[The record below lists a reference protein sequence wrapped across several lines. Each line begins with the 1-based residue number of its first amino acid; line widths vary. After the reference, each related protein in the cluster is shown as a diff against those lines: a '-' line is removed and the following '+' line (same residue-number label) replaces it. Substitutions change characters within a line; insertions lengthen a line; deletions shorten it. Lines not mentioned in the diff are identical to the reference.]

1 MVSKLSRKKDTSEII
16 SRNYSRKN
24 RKLKKKKLDELID
37 LVGGD
42 PNTIDKNKLSYT
54 YLLGLKFSQLNRK
67 KFKRLLRI
75 LFHFKLRSEKEDL
88 QMDVF
93 RNGIKM
99 MKYYQKLLKYN
110 DIYQKITNKLIT
122 SVMIINEEIN
132 NTILLLNKLLENI
145 NAKSSSIIDKNII
158 DNNTL
163 LEMKIEYEAQKTKL
177 NKLLLFRTDYA
188 LFRRNRFSL
197 IKGSNIGYLIY
208 LYRKAESKF
217 NHIFYKFNEKTVN
230 FINAM
235 SALTDYYGKKKS
247 RTESIT
253 KKRLPLEELDIEQ
266 FYDESISYEFLPKN
280 EELRKY
286 FALKNFNTQDELVK
300 AIEEWLTHYEKI
312 ITDLPTQLNNYK
324 KINTSINSYGIVN
337 NPFSKPFFHKEIR
350 KQNIHTPSLLKNLK
364 TLIDDLKKVY
374 MPDTSQVQAGGAS
387 IPISQAYAKTQ
398 YHPSSSTSTPIRF
411 LTSLEIKE
419 RMNQLKSTFS
429 SFIVNGT
436 QFNLNILEEIQ
447 IKLTQLI
454 GNILYIANH
463 KKSKNLPTYVDYIIT
478 FLKIINDKLMKRNY
492 NEIIDL
498 KVLSDTFAKIILKNQ
513 LNLVKNIS
521 ILISRLPESDTKNKV
536 TLRYRNLRNQITEL
550 NMKVTTRIIKL
561 NNGKPFSIDELPD
574 GVKTQMGGTQPS
586 ERSNYNYNYEC
597 SKELTSLK
605 HGIIKRL
612 IGYFNTNFK
621 EHAKLDMGYLSIE
634 PEITYYNY
642 DDELDARETG
652 ISVADKQRIKT
663 KWYRLNQV
671 YDRAFNPS
679 HVDFEPYNKLRTRNF
694 NMSFESFERINKFRN
709 TETILKDKLKKAIE
723 NKLKEIGS
731 TNRLSEEAK
740 KKKKKEEKNTL
751 KGQFK
756 KDKAEKDEKIKTIMD
771 INVIGRTKA
780 DKLGNRIKRT
790 FGLNDSVKKINDI
803 TKNLEEYNDCNN
815 FKLLGD
821 KLVETYFINNIP
833 LFADR
838 LLRLRRDV
846 STENIINA
854 NNDDDFYRDISL
866 PLGTIIFKKDNKH
879 YDSSK
884 NFNISYLE
892 DLPTELK
899 NDILVDK
906 FIKKILLIPE
916 KDLITMLTNFN
927 QDLNNG
933 KCPDDKS
940 NKTVGDND
948 ILKEDDKNFD
958 KVYKGIFGYAND
970 NNAGTSGS
978 SAGAAASTGN
988 PIKRRN
994 ESEKVKIPVIAYS
1007 GYTSNNY
1014 GDLAKEYPSVL
1025 FIYNDNFKE
1034 KYDKKEGNAI
1044 IRGRPNAFGIPIGAF
1059 KNDEAFET
1067 IEHSSSNKS
1076 NSINLDTKVIRDH
1089 CKKINDNNPTIRKIL
1104 QTKLKELKE
1113 KVSPFSNSSSVFKAI
1128 VYTAKSNNSFDL
1140 NTETYGTENGTN
1152 NNITNFIRD
1161 EILKKI
1167 SNHTGITGHTDSGIT
1182 LIDNERDLENKLS
1195 DVHLGING
1203 TNQLI
1208 DFNANFKNLYES
1220 PVNNNTIKVV
1230 NYKKKKT
1237 AVSTRFYQLK
1247 MKQLLVL
1254 ICDRIKYY
1262 LNNEYPGVKDKDIFA
1277 YLLSIRNDIE
1287 KHIDKLNNYLFKDDN
1302 KITADNKINNRT
1314 ILDKIASS
1322 YDMKKHNPKFY
1333 MLTRDLVKKINEE
1346 TQLTNLLYVIDMVHR
1361 YCIE

>member
-1 MVSKLSRKKDTSEII
+1 MTGKLSKKKDTSEILT
-16 SRNYSRKN
+16 RKYSRKN
-24 RKLKKKKLDELID
+24 RILKKKKLDELID

-132 NTILLLNKLLENI
+132 NTILILNKLLEKI
-145 NAKSSSIIDKNII
+145 NARSSSIIDKNII
-158 DNNTL
+158 DDNTL

-235 SALTDYYGKKKS
+235 SNLSDSYGKKKS

-253 KKRLPLEELDIEQ
+253 KKRLPLEKLDIEQ
-266 FYDESISYEFLPKN
+266 FYDKTISYEFLPKN

-312 ITDLPTQLNNYK
+312 ITDLPTQLNDYK
-324 KINTSINSYGIVN
+324 KINTSINTYGIVN

-350 KQNIHTPSLLKNLK
+350 KQNIHTPSLLKDLK

-387 IPISQAYAKTQ
+387 IPISQAYGKTQ

-411 LTSLEIKE
+411 LTPLEIKE

-463 KKSKNLPTYVDYIIT
+463 KKSKNLPTYVDYMIT

-492 NEIIDL
+492 NEITDL
-498 KVLSDTFAKIILKNQ
+498 KVLRDTFAKIILKNQ

-574 GVKTQMGGTQPS
+574 GVKTQMGGT
-586 ERSNYNYNYEC
+586 RSNYNYNYEC

-642 DDELDARETG
+642 DDDELDARETG
-652 ISVADKQRIKT
+652 ILEKEKERIKT

-709 TETILKDKLKKAIE
+709 TETILKDKLKKAIKQAL
-723 NKLKEIGS
+723 NARGS
-731 TNRLSEEAK
+731 TNGLNEAD
-740 KKKKKEEKNTL
+740 KKKKKEEINKLKNT
-751 KGQFK
+751 FK
-756 KDKAEKDEKIKTIMD
+756 SDKAEKDENKKKIKTIMD

-803 TKNLEEYNDCNN
+803 TENLEEYNDCNN

-838 LLRLRRDV
+838 LLRLRRDA

-906 FIKKILLIPE
+906 FIKKILMIPE

-927 QDLNNG
+927 QVLNKG
-933 KCPDDKS
+933 ECPDDKS
-940 NKTVGDND
+940 TKTVGDND
-948 ILKEDDKNFD
+948 ILKENNKNFD
-958 KVYKGIFGYAND
+958 KVYKGIFGYNND
-970 NNAGTSGS
+970 NNAAPAAAGG
-978 SAGAAASTGN
+978 GAAASTVN

-1014 GDLAKEYPSVL
+1014 EALAKKYPSVL

-1076 NSINLDTKVIRDH
+1076 NSINLDIKVIRDH

-1161 EILKKI
+1161 EIIKKI
-1167 SNHTGITGHTDSGIT
+1167 SNHTSITGHTHESGIT
-1182 LIDNERDLENKLS
+1182 HIDDETDLKIKLGNAF
-1195 DVHLGING
+1195 GING

-1220 PVNNNTIKVV
+1220 PVNNNNTIKVV

-1277 YLLSIRNDIE
+1277 YLLSIRNYIE
-1287 KHIDKLNNYLFKDDN
+1287 TQIDNLNNYLFKDDN
-1302 KITADNKINNRT
+1302 KINSRT

-1322 YDMKKHNPKFY
+1322 YDMKKHNPEFY
-1333 MLTRDLVKKINEE
+1333 KLTRDLVKNINEE